1 MEAPPENFA
10 YTLLLS
16 PDFSKPDALAVIDV
30 KPDSSTYSQI
40 VHTVTM
46 PNKGDEFHHF
56 GWNACSSA
64 LSPLAGHAFLERRYL
79 IIPGIRSSR
88 IYIVD
93 TKPDPTQAK
102 IHKIIEPEEIFRKT
116 GYSRPHTIHC
126 GPEGI
131 YVSTLGGGG
140 KDGTDG
146 PPGVFIMDCETFE
159 VLGRWEI
166 DRGPQTL
173 HYDFWWN
180 LPRDYMVTSEWALPP
195 QFENGIVPEDLL
207 SNKYGH
213 RIHFW
218 DLRARRNV
226 QTIDLGANHQMA
238 LEVRPAHD
246 PVREYGFL
254 GVVVD
259 TTNLEGSIW
268 TWWREGGKFHIEKT
282 ATIPPE
288 PASKDQLP
296 PLLQGFG
303 AVPPLVTDIDS
314 VDGRQVSLRLLLGH
328 RRDASIRCHR
338 SAEAEACRIGPHRRH
353 RATHAA
359 SERQGLC
366 RRSAD
371 GRDQPRRQAR
381 LLDQLALFDLGRPV
395 LSGWCSGRRGDGQR
409 KSGRRA
415 RTGQGLLG
423 RASPTDIGRIRS
435 GSTAVTARP
444 IHSAIRRSEFE
455 RKRIDDGLAL
465 AGGHRERPLSRR
477 QPGNGVAA
485 RRFGGIDGTEL
496 ALRCWRRSGRWRPA
510 TCWRC
515 CSCCFR
521 SRCSSPSSNGS
532 ARSRSAPA
540 SLSSASVSSGLS
552 TGAIHGRWRGYRR
565 RNWGSGRSRLPS
577 PMARRLMLVPIYLG
591 LCREADLDTAHAAAG
606 TLMNAN
612 LGMAV
617 LVAIVH
623 ATAMIAAGGCL
634 AWLVYRYLG
643 LKFVSRS
650 WFNLDTAWAV
660 SLILVGVVAL
670 GFGLAE

>member
-1 MEAPPENFA
+1 
-10 YTLLLS
+10 
-16 PDFSKPDALAVIDV
+16 
-30 KPDSSTYSQI
+30 
-40 VHTVTM
+40 M

-64 LSPLAGHAFLERRYL
+64 LSPLTGHAFLERRYL

-102 IHKIIEPEEIFRKT
+102 IHKIIEPEEVFKKT
-116 GYSRPHTIHC
+116 GYSRPHTVHC

-159 VLGRWEI
+159 ILGRWEI
-166 DRGPQTL
+166 DRGPQNL

-288 PASKDQLP
+288 PAPKDQLP

-303 AVPPLVTDIDS
+303 AVPPLVTDIDLSMDDRFLYVACWGTGEMRQYDVTDPRKPKLAGS
-314 VDGRQVSLRLLLGH
+314 VHIGGIA
-328 RRDASIRCHR
+328 RRT
-338 SAEAEACRIGPHRRH
+338 PHPNGKAYARRP
-353 RATHAA
+353 
-359 SERQGLC
+359 
-366 RRSAD
+366 AD
-371 GRDQPRRQAR
+371 GRDQPRRQAG
-381 LLDQLALFDLGRPV
+381 LLDQLALLDLGQPV
-395 LSGWCSGRRGDGQR
+395 LSRRRAGRRGHGQR
-409 KSGRRA
+409 QAGRRPRA
-415 RTGQGLLG
+415 GKGLLG
-423 RASPTDIGRIRS
+423 ELPRRIPGASDPARGRRLLDRFVLLSVGLNLSGADWTPAGLWLAVVASGLYHGVNPGMGWPLAVSAGLMDRSSRA
-435 GSTAVTARP
+435 
-444 IHSAIRRSEFE
+444 
-455 RKRIDDGLAL
+455 L
-465 AGGHRERPLSRR
+465 
-477 QPGNGVAA
+477 
-485 RRFGGIDGTEL
+485 
-496 ALRCWRRSGRWRPA
+496 WRRSGR
-510 TCWRC
+510 
-515 CSCCFR
+515 
-521 SRCSSPSSNGS
+521 
-532 ARSRSAPA
+532 
-540 SLSSASVSSGLS
+540 
-552 TGAIHGRWRGYRR
+552 
-565 RNWGSGRSRLPS
+565 
-577 PMARRLMLVPIYLG
+577 
-591 LCREADLDTAHAAAG
+591 
-606 TLMNAN
+606 
-612 LGMAV
+612 
-617 LVAIVH
+617 
-623 ATAMIAAGGCL
+623 
-634 AWLVYRYLG
+634 
-643 LKFVSRS
+643 
-650 WFNLDTAWAV
+650 
-660 SLILVGVVAL
+660 
-670 GFGLAE
+670 